1 MKLVAREL
9 TATLKKSPKLK
20 HRRGYVKFEIS

>member
-9 TATLKKSPKLK
+9 TTPTEKSENEQAGDKIE
-20 HRRGYVKFEIS
+20 GIIW